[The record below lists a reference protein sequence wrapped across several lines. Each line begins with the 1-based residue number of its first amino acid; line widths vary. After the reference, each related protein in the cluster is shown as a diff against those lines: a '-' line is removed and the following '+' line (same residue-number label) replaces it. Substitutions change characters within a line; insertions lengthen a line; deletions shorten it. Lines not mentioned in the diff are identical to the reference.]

1 MPNAVWGATEVAIGH
16 APLGG
21 DLGGRAELHEI
32 GGGVHGALRAPH
44 ERGACLPVAW
54 RWRPPG
60 FVHSFDAA
68 DKTSCRHT
76 PEHGGW
82 LDMTQAQL
90 SSGNTASRPH
100 GNTGTGDARQHG
112 HPSNPRQDGWVG
124 SAACCVFVQL
134 SRTLSPLTSVLRS
147 LTRSEHARG
156 GCLVGSVGRWGGH
169 RARPSP
175 GCLYARGSPHTPG
188 AREGLPQ
195 LLISHARFHSP
206 VCAEAS
212 R

>member
-1 MPNAVWGATEVAIGH
+1 MLLTAKTVSRGGEQRGKWEDKETPRPVVRSRDLVGTGSRLGCLTCHPAVSIKTIYCGVEMR
-16 APLGG
+16 APL
-21 DLGGRAELHEI
+21 LGVMYRARDAAQNENGEDNYRIHL
-32 GGGVHGALRAPH
+32 AAR
-44 ERGACLPVAW
+44 ERGW
-54 RWRPPG
+54 
-60 FVHSFDAA
+60 
-68 DKTSCRHT
+68 
-76 PEHGGW
+76 GW
-82 LDMTQAQL
+82 TWPMP
-90 SSGNTASRPH
+90 R
-100 GNTGTGDARQHG
+100 TGDARQHG
-112 HPSNPRQDGWVG
+112 HPSNPRQEGWVG
-124 SAACCVFVQL
+124 SAACVNAQL

-156 GCLVGSVGRWGGH
+156 GCLVGSVGRWGGR

>member
-1 MPNAVWGATEVAIGH
+1 MA
-16 APLGG
+16 
-21 DLGGRAELHEI
+21 DLLNFGEKNNLVCTR
-32 GGGVHGALRAPH
+32 
-44 ERGACLPVAW
+44 
-54 RWRPPG
+54 
-60 FVHSFDAA
+60 
-68 DKTSCRHT
+68 T
-76 PEHGGW
+76 PEDGGW

-112 HPSNPRQDGWVG
+112 HPSNPRQEGWGRERV
-124 SAACCVFVQL
+124 ARTTQL
-134 SRTLSPLTSVLRS
+134 ARTLSPLTSVLRS